1 MQNYKT
7 RFHVDPFIA
16 TQGSKGKQRQGK
28 TNIMEIPDLAMLTVV
43 NKPKKQKTPLTRT
56 NGRWRELRDCAV
68 GWVR

>member
-28 TNIMEIPDLAMLTVV
+28 TNIMEIPDLPMLTGV
-43 NKPKKQKTPLTRT
+43 NKPKKQKSASDPDQ
-56 NGRWRELRDCAV
+56 WPVA
-68 GWVR
+68 